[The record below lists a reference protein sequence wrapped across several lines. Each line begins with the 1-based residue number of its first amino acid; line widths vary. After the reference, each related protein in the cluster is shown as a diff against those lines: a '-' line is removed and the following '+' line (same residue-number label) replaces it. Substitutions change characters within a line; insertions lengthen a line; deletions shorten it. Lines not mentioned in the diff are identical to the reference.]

1 MNQLST
7 RSVLHR
13 RMSAF
18 VDWIRMD
25 ESKVETIRKQSAEI
39 RLRIRG
45 QAEKDGLTIRS
56 TPNSGS
62 FEKKTGL
69 RRHLQGESDVEGQDI
84 DLPFVTSPQDEGGK
98 RIDELLNRFER
109 YAAISYPET
118 SRTPTR
124 SSIQL
129 DFVGTKLRYDLVP
142 MLAVPG
148 DDGSQ
153 ILLRKNGEQRRTSV
167 QKHIDFVTRRTG
179 ESNNLPGRVK
189 FNECVRLVKWWRE
202 FRQVNARVLKDV
214 PSIVIDLMCAHA
226 YDHLQVRETYAETLA
241 QWFSYL
247 AATVQKR
254 HRIAFKDFC
263 PLPAVNSAAL
273 WEVLDPVNLD
283 NNIVSPWNQFQVE
296 ELGEWL
302 EKSCDILYRA
312 IAADL
317 RGDEVA
323 SMTSL
328 VEFFGNPFK
337 HHCEAVK

>member
-7 RSVLHR
+7 RSLLHK

-18 VDWIRMD
+18 VDWIRTDDDKMD
-25 ESKVETIRKQSAEI
+25 TIRAQAAEI

-45 QAEKDGLTIRS
+45 QAEKEGLTVRS

-69 RRHLQGESDVEGQDI
+69 RRHLQGDSDVEGQDV
-84 DLPFVTSPQDEGGK
+84 DLPFVVSPHDEDGK
-98 RIDELLNRFER
+98 KIGELLNRFFR
-109 YAAISYPET
+109 YADASYPL
-118 SRTPTR
+118 TPKKKTR

-148 DDGSQ
+148 DDEAQ
-153 ILLRKNGEQRRTSV
+153 ILLRANGEPRRTSV
-167 QKHIDFVTRRTG
+167 QKHIEFVTRRTG
-179 ESNNLPGRVK
+179 ESNLLKGRVK

-202 FRQVNARVLKDV
+202 FRQAHARVLEDV
-214 PSIVIDLMCAHA
+214 PSIVLDLMCAHA
-226 YDHLQVRETYAETLA
+226 YDRVQVRETYADTLA
-241 QWFSYL
+241 QWFSLL

-254 HRIAFKDFC
+254 QRIAFKDFA
-263 PLPAVNSAAL
+263 PVPAANQQAE
-273 WEVLDPVNLD
+273 WEVLDPVNPG
-283 NNIVSPWNQFQVE
+283 NNVISQWGKLQVD

-302 EKSCDILYRA
+302 EESSDILNRVV
-312 IAADL
+312 AADL
-317 RGDEVA
+317 RGDDVA
-323 SMTSL
+323 SMESL
-328 VEFFGNPFK
+328 VELFGNPFR